1 MNGSVYESKIADDFW
16 NLLISVKDSPA
27 SQYDQLITAAKDN
40 IFLPDRSLLIAD
52 SGKKFHGLRNRE
64 WSAES
69 GNIHLSM
76 FLAPDRKIDNFGSAV
91 MALPAV
97 SIIQALQK
105 IGCFKE
111 EPKIKWVNDIF
122 VGNKKLAGI
131 IAHTQQQGAKLSS
144 IIIGIG
150 LNVKKTPIIE
160 PIPSVPGTTS
170 LWELAKDKEECTMS
184 IVFQNL
190 LNALQ
195 KNVELL
201 YDNTAKPIIDEYKKQ
216 SMIINRKVKI
226 YDHTKPDEPEICSG
240 IVERIGDFLELYIKG
255 IEKPVIKGRLI
266 LL

>member
-1 MNGSVYESKIADDFW
+1 MRVITDNIELINEYFDQNAGLTGISKLNINDIPIESFIKGRVFESQITNDFW
-16 NLLISVKDSPA
+16 NLLIAVKDSPE
-27 SQYDQLITAAKDN
+27 SQYDQLINAAKDN

-97 SIIQALQK
+97 SIIQSLQE

-111 EPKIKWVNDIF
+111 EPQIKWVNDIF
-122 VGNKKLAGI
+122 LGNKKLAGI

-150 LNVKKTPIIE
+150 LNVKKTPVIE
-160 PIPSVPGTTS
+160 PTPSVPGTTS
-170 LWELAKDKEECTMS
+170 LWELAKDKKKCTMS
-184 IVFQNL
+184 IL
-190 LNALQ
+190 LLARL
-195 KNVELL
+195 
-201 YDNTAKPIIDEYKKQ
+201 
-216 SMIINRKVKI
+216 
-226 YDHTKPDEPEICSG
+226 G
-240 IVERIGDFLELYIKG
+240 IRCY
-255 IEKPVIKGRLI
+255 
-266 LL
+266 